1 MSTSAEF
8 EIVRQM
14 KEQCC
19 YVAFNPQKEEES
31 KNFQQ
36 RRYQLPDGSVVDL
49 GAEAF
54 RAPEI
59 LFQPDLIGSES
70 RGNVVLFAMLLF
82 VQPFNCDIIQEFM
95 IVW

>member
-1 MSTSAEF
+1 MTTSAEF

-19 YVAFNPQKEEES
+19 YVAFNPTKEEENRNLT
-31 KNFQQ
+31 KRQ
-36 RRYQLPDGSVVDL
+36 YQLPDGSLVDM
-49 GAEAF
+49 GMEAF

-70 RGNVVLFAMLLF
+70 RGFFSFLLYNF
-82 VQPFNCDIIQEFM
+82 
-95 IVW
+95 

>member
-1 MSTSAEF
+1 MTTSAEF
-8 EIVRQM
+8 EIVRQI

-19 YVAFNPQKEEES
+19 YVAFNPQKEEEAKS
-31 KNFQQ
+31 VQTKQ
-36 RRYQLPDGSVVDL
+36 YQLPDGSMVDL

-70 RGNVVLFAMLLF
+70 RGVLYKNTFLCSGLILMCCCYCRSA
-82 VQPFNCDIIQEFM
+82 
-95 IVW
+95 

>member
-1 MSTSAEF
+1 MDTDADCAVQLLLRRAGRNMTTSAEF

-19 YVAFNPQKEEES
+19 YVAFDPVKEEE
-31 KNFQQ
+31 KGRHLQKRQ
-36 RRYQLPDGSVVDL
+36 YQLPDGSMVDM

-70 RGNVVLFAMLLF
+70 RGMV
-82 VQPFNCDIIQEFM
+82 CC
-95 IVW
+95 